1 MQLNK
6 VNNIIFLKDLESNI
20 IEQAVI
26 VLKENINFVQY
37 EKTLKKPIDGNKV
50 ILNEAESLINNE
62 LKINDLKFEEF
73 KFKKL
78 NNKYKILKFINILLV
93 CSLIAVY
100 CFFIK

>member
-6 VNNIIFLKDLESNI
+6 VNNVIFLKELESNI

-37 EKTLKKPIDGNKV
+37 EKKSRKPIDGKKV
-50 ILNEAESLINNE
+50 ILSEAESLINDE

-73 KFKKL
+73 KLKKL
-78 NNKYKILKFINILLV
+78 NKKYKILKIINVVLIILMLFIIL
-93 CSLIAVY
+93 
-100 CFFIK
+100 KK

>member
-6 VNNIIFLKDLESNI
+6 VNNIVFLKDLESNI

-37 EKTLKKPIDGNKV
+37 EKASKKSIDGKKA

-73 KFKKL
+73 KLKKL
-78 NNKYKILKFINILLV
+78 NKKYKILKFINIMLVCILLV
-93 CSLIAVY
+93 VY
-100 CFFIK
+100 WIYIK

>member
-6 VNNIIFLKDLESNI
+6 VNNIIFLKDLESNL
-20 IEQAVI
+20 IEQAVV

-37 EKTLKKPIDGNKV
+37 EKNLKKPINGKKA

-73 KFKKL
+73 KFQKL
-78 NNKYKILKFINILLV
+78 NKKYKILKFINILLV
-93 CSLIAVY
+93 CGLILVY
-100 CFFIK
+100 LKK